1 MIEQGQKLVSKGAS
15 NQILIKPVTATT
27 TKTPRTTTRRRD
39 VAKPTT
45 QSFVSNQVLVKSV
58 TTTTITTSTTSPTTT
73 PTTQVSVFL
82 VAFVPEFWCHE
93 CLEEFELLKNVLDF
107 PCTL

>member
-1 MIEQGQKLVSKGAS
+1 MIEQGQKLVSKGVS
-15 NQILIKPVTATT
+15 NQILIKPVTTT
-27 TKTPRTTTRRRD
+27 TTTTPLTTTRRGD
-39 VAKPTT
+39 VAKPTK
-45 QSFVSNQVLVKSV
+45 QSFVSNQILVKSV
-58 TTTTITTSTTSPTTT
+58 TT
-73 PTTQVSVFL
+73 TTQVSVFL